1 MPSSA
6 AVSDHADSLL
16 PFDDIGAC
24 ELPQE
29 GLEPWRVL
37 IVDDDEDVHVATE
50 LAMRDLPIE
59 GRRVAFLHAHS
70 AAEALNVVA
79 ADPAISTVL
88 LDVVMETPDAGLR
101 LVRQIR
107 EELGRS
113 ALRIILRTGQPG
125 YAPEIETLRAFDIN
139 DYRTKS
145 ELTRVRLF
153 SSLTAA
159 IRSYA
164 QLTDILDQRDKLAQ
178 MNESLQQARAAERA
192 ENERRLTAEAALK
205 LANASV
211 EQCVAQR
218 TQELSQAITE
228 LDAFNRMVSHDLS
241 GPLHGL
247 AGLSGLIRHELD
259 QGDPAK
265 VRRWVSMME
274 TQTRRLAELVADLL
288 SLARISEGTVH
299 RSPVALNGV
308 VQEALQALSTHTPA
322 HRIASVSVGTL
333 PELAVD
339 ATLMRQ
345 VFVNLLSNA
354 LKFTADT
361 PSPRIEVQA
370 QRSDDAW
377 TFTVSDNGAGFDAH
391 RAVELFKPFSRLHGA
406 RFEGSGIGLTIVQR
420 IVARH
425 GGQVWAHGQPGN
437 GASFQFS
444 LPIQP

>member
-1 MPSSA
+1 
-6 AVSDHADSLL
+6 
-16 PFDDIGAC
+16 
-24 ELPQE
+24 
-29 GLEPWRVL
+29 
-37 IVDDDEDVHVATE
+37 
-50 LAMRDLPIE
+50 
-59 GRRVAFLHAHS
+59 
-70 AAEALNVVA
+70 
-79 ADPAISTVL
+79 
-88 LDVVMETPDAGLR
+88 
-101 LVRQIR
+101 
-107 EELGRS
+107 
-113 ALRIILRTGQPG
+113 
-125 YAPEIETLRAFDIN
+125 
-139 DYRTKS
+139 
-145 ELTRVRLF
+145 
-153 SSLTAA
+153 
-159 IRSYA
+159 
-164 QLTDILDQRDKLAQ
+164 
-178 MNESLQQARAAERA
+178 
-192 ENERRLTAEAALK
+192 
-205 LANASV
+205 
-211 EQCVAQR
+211 
-218 TQELSQAITE
+218 
-228 LDAFNRMVSHDLS
+228 
-241 GPLHGL
+241 
-247 AGLSGLIRHELD
+247 LSGLIRHELD